1 MIRYQTDVI
10 GVTSMQV
17 QVRVPCRK
25 CWKGE
30 KPDRRVAVYTT
41 RQGQIYWPNGSVG
54 TETWLVVSLE
64 CGDCPEQVEV
74 TVKV

>member
-1 MIRYQTDVI
+1 MIQYHTSMSA
-10 GVTSMQV
+10 VTSMQYT
-17 QVRVPCRK
+17 QSCMK

-41 RQGQIYWPNGSVG
+41 RQAQIYWPNGSVG
-54 TETWLVVSLE
+54 TETCLVKSLE